1 LFLMGVLLNRK
12 RYSPRGL
19 EGVVDS
25 FEVLI
30 FPFIDVVDSILCST
44 PGRGLG
50 AKAVPKS
57 LR

>member
-1 LFLMGVLLNRK
+1 MGVLLNRK